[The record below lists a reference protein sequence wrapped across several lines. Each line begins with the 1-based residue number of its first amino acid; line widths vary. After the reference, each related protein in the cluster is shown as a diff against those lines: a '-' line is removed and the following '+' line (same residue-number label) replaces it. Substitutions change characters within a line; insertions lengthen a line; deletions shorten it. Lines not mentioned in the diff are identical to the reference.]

1 MISILKIELKEEIM
15 LVAIINVHVK
25 SDFIEGFKTASLDN
39 ASNSVKE
46 PGVIRFD
53 VYQQSDDPSR
63 YTLVEIYK
71 TDEDVTRHRETTHYV
86 RWRDTVTAMMVEPRT
101 RTTHRIVYP
110 VESEW

>member
-1 MISILKIELKEEIM
+1 M

-25 SDFIEGFKTASLDN
+25 SDFIEEFKAASLDN

-71 TDEDVTRHRETTHYV
+71 TDEDVSRHRETGHYV
-86 RWRDTVTAMMVEPRT
+86 RWRDTVASMMVEPRT
-101 RTTHRIVYP
+101 RTTHRVVYP
-110 VESEW
+110 AESEW